1 MIFERSVPLF
11 ELDFLGRRTGLGG
24 DKTFEV
30 ADSIGGKALDSHYP
44 HISIT
49 VPQIAKEETYLY
61 VLNGRSQ

>member
-30 ADSIGGKALDSHYP
+30 ADSIGGEALDSHYP

-49 VPQIAKEETYLY
+49 VP
-61 VLNGRSQ
+61 

>member
-11 ELDFLGRRTGLGG
+11 KLDLLGRRTGLGG

-30 ADSIGGKALDSHYP
+30 ADSIGGKALDPYYP
-44 HISIT
+44 HISIA